1 MTDGVFS
8 AAVQAALSLALP
20 GVYVGEPQ
28 DDQPIPAQAVLMEL
42 QTDIVV
48 GSPLQRGTLT
58 LNVISQADDFSKADQ
73 AQFAATVDAA
83 MRTLTLDSDA
93 VQLYGVVAQS
103 TDNLREERHWRTSLP
118 YTVGFGPTS

>member
-1 MTDGVFS
+1 MIDGVFS
-8 AAVQAALSLALP
+8 AAVQTALTLALP

-28 DDQPIPAQAVLMEL
+28 DDREIPAKAVLIEL

-58 LNVISQADDFSKADQ
+58 LHVTSQADDYTRAQQ
-73 AQFAATVDAA
+73 AQFAAAVDAA
-83 MRTLTLDSDA
+83 MRSLVLVSNA

-103 TDNLREERHWRTSLP
+103 TDNVREERHWRTAMP
-118 YTVGFGPTS
+118 YIVGFGPKP

>member
-1 MTDGVFS
+1 MTDGILS

-28 DDQPIPAQAVLMEL
+28 DDQPIPAQCVLMEL
-42 QTDIVV
+42 QSDVVV

-58 LNVISQADDFSKADQ
+58 LNAVSQADDYSRADH
-73 AQFAATVDAA
+73 AEFTAAVDAA
-83 MRTLTLDSDA
+83 MRALEIDSDV

-103 TDNLREERHWRTSLP
+103 TDNLREERHWRTAMP
-118 YTVGFGPTS
+118 YTIGFGPKP

>member
-1 MTDGVFS
+1 MTDGAFS
-8 AAVQAALSLALP
+8 DAVQAALSLALP

-28 DDQPIPAQAVLMEL
+28 DDQPIPSQAVLMEL

-73 AQFAATVDAA
+73 AEFAAAVDAA
-83 MRTLTLDSDA
+83 MRTITLDSDA

-103 TDNLREERHWRTSLP
+103 TDNLREERHWRTSMP
-118 YTVGFGPTS
+118 YTVGFGPTT

>member
-1 MTDGVFS
+1 MIDGAFS

-73 AQFAATVDAA
+73 AEFAAAVDAA

-103 TDNLREERHWRTSLP
+103 TDNLREERHWRTSMP

>member
-1 MTDGVFS
+1 MTDGLI
-8 AAVQAALSLALP
+8 AAAIQAALSTSLP

-28 DDQPIPAQAVLMEL
+28 DDQPIPARAVLMEL
-42 QTDIVV
+42 QSDVVV

-58 LNVISQADDFSKADQ
+58 LNAISQADDYTR
-73 AQFAATVDAA
+73 AQHAEFTAAVDLA
-83 MRTLTLDSDA
+83 MRTLTVDSEA

-118 YTVGFGPTS
+118 YVIGFGPQP

>member
-1 MTDGVFS
+1 MIDGIFS
-8 AAVQAALSLALP
+8 EAVQAALSLVLP

-28 DDQPIPAQAVLMEL
+28 DNAPIPSQSVLMEL
-42 QTDIVV
+42 QSDIVV

-58 LNVISQADDFSKADQ
+58 LNVLSQADDFTKADQ
-73 AQFAATVDAA
+73 AAFAAAVDAA
-83 MRTLTLDSDA
+83 MRSLTLDSDA

-118 YTVGFGPTS
+118 YIVGFGPK

>member
-8 AAVQAALSLALP
+8 EAVQAALSLALP

-28 DDQPIPAQAVLMEL
+28 DDQPIPSQAVLMEL

-73 AQFAATVDAA
+73 AAFASAVDAA
-83 MRTLTLDSDA
+83 MRSISITSDA
-93 VQLYGVVAQS
+93 VQIYGVVAQS
-103 TDNLREERHWRTSLP
+103 TDNLREERHWRTSMP
-118 YTVGFGPTS
+118 YVVGFGPTS

>member
-20 GVYVGEPQ
+20 GIYVGEPQ

-42 QTDIVV
+42 QSDVVV

-58 LNVISQADDFSKADQ
+58 LNAVSQADDYTRADH
-73 AQFAATVDAA
+73 AAFVASVDAA
-83 MRTLTLDSDA
+83 MRTLVLTSNA

-103 TDNLREERHWRTSLP
+103 TDNLREERHWRTAMP
-118 YTVGFGPTS
+118 YTVGFGPKP

>member
-1 MTDGVFS
+1 MIDGIFS
-8 AAVQAALSLALP
+8 EAVQEALSLALP

-28 DDQPIPAQAVLMEL
+28 DDQPIPAQCVLMEL
-42 QTDIVV
+42 QSDIVV

-73 AQFAATVDAA
+73 AAFAAAVDSA
-83 MRTLTLDSDA
+83 MRSISLTSTA

-103 TDNLREERHWRTSLP
+103 TDNLREERHWRTSMP
-118 YTVGFGPTS
+118 YIVGFGPTP

>member
-8 AAVQAALSLALP
+8 EAVQAALSLALP

-28 DDQPIPAQAVLMEL
+28 DDQPIPSQAVLMEL

-73 AQFAATVDAA
+73 AAFASAVDAA
-83 MRTLTLDSDA
+83 MRTLTLTSDA

-103 TDNLREERHWRTSLP
+103 TDNLREERHWRTSMP
-118 YTVGFGPTS
+118 YTVGFGPTP

>member
-1 MTDGVFS
+1 MTDGAFS
-8 AAVQAALSLALP
+8 AAVQAALSLLLP

-73 AQFAATVDAA
+73 AEFAAAVDAA

-103 TDNLREERHWRTSLP
+103 TDNLREERHWRTSMP

>member
-1 MTDGVFS
+1 MTDGAFS
-8 AAVQAALSLALP
+8 AAVQAALSLLLP

-73 AQFAATVDAA
+73 AEFAAAVDAA

-103 TDNLREERHWRTSLP
+103 TDNLREERHWRTSMP
-118 YTVGFGPTS
+118 YTVGFGPTA

>member
-73 AQFAATVDAA
+73 AAFASAVDAA
-83 MRTLTLDSDA
+83 MRTITLDSDA

-103 TDNLREERHWRTSLP
+103 TDNLREERHWRTSMP
-118 YTVGFGPTS
+118 YTVGFGPTP

>member
-1 MTDGVFS
+1 MTDGIFS
-8 AAVQAALSLALP
+8 EAVQAALSLALP

-28 DDQPIPAQAVLMEL
+28 DDQPIPSQSVLMEL
-42 QTDIVV
+42 QSDIVV

-58 LNVISQADDFSKADQ
+58 LNVLSQADDFSKADQ
-73 AQFAATVDAA
+73 AAFATAVDVA
-83 MRTLTLDSDA
+83 MRSLTLDSDA

-118 YTVGFGPTS
+118 YIVGFGPTI

>member
-42 QTDIVV
+42 QTDVVV

-73 AQFAATVDAA
+73 AEFAAMVDAA

>member
-1 MTDGVFS
+1 MIDGVFS
-8 AAVQAALSLALP
+8 AAVQEALSLELP

-28 DDQPIPAQAVLMEL
+28 DDQPIPAKSVLMEL
-42 QTDIVV
+42 QSDIVV

-58 LNVISQADDFSKADQ
+58 LNVLSQADDFSKADQ
-73 AQFAATVDAA
+73 AAFAAAVDAA

-103 TDNLREERHWRTSLP
+103 TDNLREERHWRTSMP
-118 YTVGFGPTS
+118 YTVGFGPTP

>member
-73 AQFAATVDAA
+73 AEFAAAVDAA

-103 TDNLREERHWRTSLP
+103 TDNLREERHWRTSMP
-118 YTVGFGPTS
+118 YTVGFGPIS

>member
-1 MTDGVFS
+1 MIDGIFS
-8 AAVQAALSLALP
+8 EAVQAALSLVLP

-28 DDQPIPAQAVLMEL
+28 DDQPIPSQAVLMEL

-58 LNVISQADDFSKADQ
+58 LNVVSQADDFSKADQ
-73 AQFAATVDAA
+73 AAFASAVDAA
-83 MRTLTLDSDA
+83 MRTLVLTSDA

-103 TDNLREERHWRTSLP
+103 TDNLREERHWRTSMP